1 MNPPASPKTFLR
13 WPPPGL
19 ERMQGDL
26 WRIASRGALSGGL
39 LVLPLLFVLTRGQ
52 DFSSLGP
59 FADAWWV
66 TLVFATVGLGFA
78 IDALG
83 TAKRVASR
91 MASAMEG
98 GYDFMGVCFV
108 LADLKRDTGFLL
120 QGGRHFSVM
129 EPKERAVVA
138 YLRVVAVSFFALAGI
153 WMSAALGVLL
163 LVAARGGIGPTALWA
178 ITLLPAGLFYV
189 VGGVASGLEESRVR
203 KARREWFKQP
213 WSEDLVTDE
222 IERWREDLTELSG
235 PRLQGAVSAARAP
248 LVRRL
253 GILAVGLGVIIAVPV
268 FTLMPTSAIGPIL
281 VAVAV
286 PKFDR
291 VQMRAAE
298 VEAFRDYRV
307 ATDGSLS
314 PTEAGELLHKLLFV
328 GYTNPPSEG
337 EREPIVRVEAPWIP
351 DFSGGNPVGAEP
363 HRWAEVIF
371 DAVLDD
377 PSPELADY
385 LRSLATHE
393 SHADFAWLAR
403 AQAVDVAGARWM
415 DPLPASAT
423 MANVPIPRFSGLREG
438 AWAHMAYA
446 ANELRAG
453 RVAQA
458 EEAIR
463 EVISVGFLLGDH
475 GPTLIDNLIGHGI
488 AQGGG
493 RALEYF
499 YRATGQEQNESE
511 IIGLREASA
520 RTAARIHPTPPA
532 GVESLVRALPAMVT
546 DTSAVRG
553 LRWEFFTLI
562 TTITPCLNL
571 QRMVF
576 GPDDEYERFVNR
588 AHNALVRY
596 PSEEQLF
603 ELARAGYLG
612 ASADAETSILGRV
625 LGVSMRSGPGTCGDI
640 IARVQSLGEVM

>member
-1 MNPPASPKTFLR
+1 
-13 WPPPGL
+13 
-19 ERMQGDL
+19 MQGDL

-78 IDALG
+78 VDALG
-83 TAKRVASR
+83 TARLVASR
-91 MASAMEG
+91 TASALER
-98 GYDFMGVCFV
+98 GYDFRGVCFV
-108 LADLKRDTGFLL
+108 LADLKRDMGFLL

-138 YLRVVAVSFFALAGI
+138 YLRVVSVGFFALAGI

-163 LVAARGGIGPTALWA
+163 LMAARGGIGPTALWA

-189 VGGVASGLEESRVR
+189 VGGVATGLEESRVR

-213 WSEDLVTDE
+213 WSEDLVADE
-222 IERWREDLTELSG
+222 IERWREDLTDLSDPALRG
-235 PRLQGAVSAARAP
+235 VVNAARAP
-248 LVRRL
+248 FVRRL
-253 GILAVGLGVIIAVPV
+253 GILAVGLGIVIAVPV

-281 VAVAV
+281 VALAV
-286 PKFDR
+286 PEFDR

-307 ATDGSLS
+307 DTDGALS
-314 PTEAGELLHKLLFV
+314 PTEAGEVLHKLLFV
-328 GYTNPPSEG
+328 GYTNSPGEG
-337 EREPIVRVEAPWIP
+337 EREPVERVDAPWIP
-351 DFSGGNPVGAEP
+351 DFSAGNPVGAEP
-363 HRWAEVIF
+363 HRWSEVIF

-377 PSPELADY
+377 PSAELTDY
-385 LRSLATHE
+385 VGSLARHE
-393 SHADFAWLAR
+393 SHAEFAWLAR
-403 AQAVDVAGARWM
+403 AQAIDVAGARWM

-438 AWAHMAYA
+438 AWAHLAYA
-446 ANELRAG
+446 ANELLAG
-453 RVAQA
+453 RQEQA

-475 GPTLIDNLIGHGI
+475 GPTLIGNLVGHVI

-493 RALEYF
+493 RALEHF
-499 YRATGQEQNESE
+499 YSATGQDQLASE
-511 IIGLREASA
+511 VIALREAA
-520 RTAARIHPTPPA
+520 VRTAARIHPTPPA

-562 TTITPCLNL
+562 TTMTPCLNL

-576 GPDDEYERFVNR
+576 GPDDEYERFINR

-603 ELARAGYLG
+603 ELARAGYFG
-612 ASADAETSILGRV
+612 APAGAETSIFGRV
-625 LGVSMRSGPGTCGDI
+625 LGISMRSGPGTCGDI
-640 IARVQSLGEVM
+640 IARIQWLEEVI